1 MTTKGN
7 TVTQGYSLRLRDL
20 NLKASKKL
28 LGVRLGRACIK
39 HDIPAMVV
47 AEQMGVSRQTVYNW
61 FRGVSNPGP
70 NLTARVEQ
78 FIAALN

>member
-1 MTTKGN
+1 MTTRGK
-7 TVTQGYSLRLRDL
+7 TVSQGYSLRLRDL
-20 NLKASKKL
+20 NMKASSKL
-28 LGVRLGRACIK
+28 LGVRLGRVWIK

-70 NLTARVEQ
+70 NLNARVEQ